1 MSHTFENEL
10 EVMCRVKFSFS
21 PGQVQTR
28 DQEGIPNEC
37 EDVELEV
44 LPFYDQAKDKQE
56 YIIDQCF
63 EWVETERLRRKGEKA
78 EQEEQ

>member
-1 MSHTFENEL
+1 MSHEFEEEL
-10 EVMCRVKFSFS
+10 EVMCRIRFSFS
-21 PGQVQTR
+21 PGQEQTW

-44 LPFYDQAKDKQE
+44 LPFYDQAKDIQE

-78 EQEEQ
+78 ER